1 MEKSIGFSDAELYVE
16 SFEKKKI
23 KKSNILET
31 RHTLK
36 ILGVAI
42 SSHLFFFWFLQIW
55 KTKTGWF
62 EAEESAVTGEKFL
75 IISNERIL
83 EPIEK
88 TSYWSAS
95 VYNTILVITVIYI
108 FILLYFTSV
117 LL

>member
-1 MEKSIGFSDAELYVE
+1 MEKSMGFPDAELYVE
-16 SFEKKKI
+16 SFEKSF
-23 KKSNILET
+23 KKSNILEN

-42 SSHLFFFWFLQIW
+42 SSHLFFFRFLQIW
-55 KTKTGWF
+55 KTKTGRF

-75 IISNERIL
+75 IISNEKIL

-108 FILLYFTSV
+108 FLLLYFTSV